1 MVDVKVNKNTKLFS
15 LKRGDVTIGATHIP
29 MRMKPVLHVTK
40 GNKMCIYGS
49 FHNESCALAFMQE
62 LEKFINNGGKEE

>member
-1 MVDVKVNKNTKLFS
+1 MNKNTKLFS
-15 LKRGDVTIGATHIP
+15 LKRGDVTIGAIHLP

-49 FHNESCALAFMQE
+49 FQNEYCALAFMQE
-62 LEKFINNGGKEE
+62 LEKFINGGKEE

>member
-1 MVDVKVNKNTKLFS
+1 MNKNAKLFS
-15 LKRGDVTIGATHIP
+15 LKRGDVTIGAIHLP

-40 GNKMCIYGS
+40 GSETCIYGS

-62 LEKFINNGGKEE
+62 LEKFINGGKEE

>member
-1 MVDVKVNKNTKLFS
+1 
-15 LKRGDVTIGATHIP
+15 

-40 GNKMCIYGS
+40 GNKMYIYGS